1 MVTKNGRA
9 AAVLH
14 GVTDDDL
21 DDCLFESDPKFIARI
36 DALRRQ
42 YRREGGTSLQDV
54 RRGLGL
60 SPEPRH
66 GKRRTRPFSGKRK
79 PDSASKAKDR
89 PAADCLPPGHG

>member
-1 MVTKNGRA
+1 MRVVPLNEVKNRLSAYLEMAKREDIVVTKNGRA

-14 GVTDDDL
+14 GVTDEDL
-21 DDCLFESDPKFIARI
+21 EDYLFESDPKFIARI

-60 SPEPRH
+60 SPESRH
-66 GKRRTRPFSGKRK
+66 GKRRV
-79 PDSASKAKDR
+79 
-89 PAADCLPPGHG
+89 PG